1 MKKWLAAL
9 FGILIL
15 TPTLALAA
23 EEPTGYLDVLEMEWY
38 AEAVMEMTEQGL
50 MQGTGEGYFNPGA
63 PVSRA
68 TVIAV
73 LWRLEEAPEVAGE
86 AENFPDVDAQD
97 PVSSWYASAAALAK
111 SAGVASGD
119 EKGEFHGG
127 DPVTR
132 EQLAVFFYNYAKYK
146 SQPVAEG
153 AMGLFPDAASISD
166 WAWDAVQHAVGLG
179 LLHGNDEGNLVPQ
192 GVADRASLAVM
203 LQRLLTPAAG

>member
-86 AENFPDVDAQD
+86 TGNFPDVDAQD
-97 PVSSWYASAAALAK
+97 PVSSWYASAAAWAK
-111 SAGVASGD
+111 VQAWPRAMRRAN
-119 EKGEFHGG
+119 FM
-127 DPVTR
+127 
-132 EQLAVFFYNYAKYK
+132 
-146 SQPVAEG
+146 AEI
-153 AMGLFPDAASISD
+153 P
-166 WAWDAVQHAVGLG
+166 
-179 LLHGNDEGNLVPQ
+179 
-192 GVADRASLAVM
+192 
-203 LQRLLTPAAG
+203 

>member
-1 MKKWLAAL
+1 M
-9 FGILIL
+9 
-15 TPTLALAA
+15 
-23 EEPTGYLDVLEMEWY
+23 
-38 AEAVMEMTEQGL
+38 
-50 MQGTGEGYFNPGA
+50 
-63 PVSRA
+63 
-68 TVIAV
+68 
-73 LWRLEEAPEVAGE
+73 
-86 AENFPDVDAQD
+86 
-97 PVSSWYASAAALAK
+97 
-111 SAGVASGD
+111 
-119 EKGEFHGG
+119 
-127 DPVTR
+127 TR

>member
-73 LWRLEEAPEVAGE
+73 LWRLEEAPEVAG
-86 AENFPDVDAQD
+86 NQ
-97 PVSSWYASAAALAK
+97 
-111 SAGVASGD
+111 
-119 EKGEFHGG
+119 
-127 DPVTR
+127 
-132 EQLAVFFYNYAKYK
+132 
-146 SQPVAEG
+146 
-153 AMGLFPDAASISD
+153 
-166 WAWDAVQHAVGLG
+166 
-179 LLHGNDEGNLVPQ
+179 
-192 GVADRASLAVM
+192 
-203 LQRLLTPAAG
+203 